1 LPPEICVVLVSAR
14 AATFFR
20 SLVVAAIAAAGTFP
34 DDRPGASL
42 VARLK
47 GPRLVRRLQRH
58 QCEECDR
65 WQLGQRRL
73 RNADGAWFVDFAV
86 LLLEGLAMASRI
98 EDYALIGDCE
108 TAALIGSDGSIDWLC
123 WPRFDSGAVFA
134 ALLGEEDN
142 GHWSIAAC
150 DATARTSRR
159 YRGNTLVLE
168 TDILT
173 PEGEATLIEFMPL
186 RTRGTSH
193 IVRIVQG
200 RRGRVAMHMCLMLR
214 FDYGSIV
221 PWVTRLDA
229 NTIKAIA
236 GPDMAVLHTNVDL
249 MADGFSHR
257 ATFSVGA
264 GEVATFVLGYGPS
277 FHPLPETL
285 APFAALAETERA
297 WGKWTAAYRPAGRYA
312 EEVLRSLITLKAL
325 TYHPTG
331 GIVAAPT
338 TSLPESPGGT
348 RNWDYRYC
356 WLRDATFTLLAL
368 MNCGFA
374 GEAEAWRTW
383 LQHAVAGNPAQV
395 QIMYGLAGERRLD
408 EWEIAS
414 LAGYQGARPVRIGNA
429 AAKQLQIDIFGE
441 VMDALFQSG
450 AGGLAPEGAEWNLQ
464 LKLLEHL
471 ETIWQAP
478 DQGLWEVRGGPRH
491 FTHSK
496 VMAWV
501 ALDRAIK
508 SVENFQLQGPLES
521 WRKLRDQIHAQVCE
535 RAYDAKLGAFVQSY
549 GASELDASAL
559 LIPLVGFL
567 PPSDPRVRSTLEAI
581 RRHLMVDG
589 LVHRYNTHVTPD
601 GLPAG
606 EGAFLACSF
615 WFADNLVLLGHRQEA
630 QELFEHLLGL
640 RNDVGLMSEEYDP
653 VAKRM
658 LGNFPQAFS
667 HVALINTAHNLA
679 RPAKPAEQR
688 SGARPSP
695 QQAQPL
701 PAKPG

>member
-1 LPPEICVVLVSAR
+1 M
-14 AATFFR
+14 
-20 SLVVAAIAAAGTFP
+20 AG
-34 DDRPGASL
+34 
-42 VARLK
+42 
-47 GPRLVRRLQRH
+47 
-58 QCEECDR
+58 
-65 WQLGQRRL
+65 
-73 RNADGAWFVDFAV
+73 
-86 LLLEGLAMASRI
+86 RI

-108 TAALIGSDGSIDWLC
+108 TAALVGSDGSIDWLC

-134 ALLGEEDN
+134 ALVGDCDN
-142 GHWSIAAC
+142 GHWQIAPT
-150 DATARTSRR
+150 DASARRSRR

-168 TDILT
+168 TELVTAD
-173 PEGEATLIEFMPL
+173 GAATLIEFMPL
-186 RTRGTSH
+186 RAQGTSH

-200 RRGRVAMHMCLMLR
+200 RRGRVAMHTRLILR

-221 PWVTRLDA
+221 PWVTRLDD

-236 GPDMAVLHTNVDL
+236 GPDMAVLRTNVDL
-249 MADGFSHR
+249 KADGFSHR
-257 ATFSVGA
+257 AQFSVAA
-264 GEVATFVLGYGPS
+264 GETATFVLGYGPS
-277 FHPLPETL
+277 FHALPEAI
-285 APFAALAETERA
+285 APLAALAETEQA
-297 WGKWTAAYRPAGRYA
+297 WGEWTAGYRPAGRYA

-325 TYHPTG
+325 TYRPTG

-338 TSLPESPGGT
+338 TSLPENPGGS

-368 MNCGFA
+368 MNGGFE

-408 EWEIAS
+408 EWEIANLS
-414 LAGYQGARPVRIGNA
+414 GYQGARPVRIGNA

-441 VMDALFQSG
+441 VMDALFQS
-450 AGGLAPEGAEWNLQ
+450 ADGGLAPESTEWNLQ
-464 LKLLEHL
+464 VKLVEHL
-471 ETIWQAP
+471 ETIWQEP
-478 DQGLWEVRGGPRH
+478 DQGLWEVRGGPRQ

-501 ALDRAIK
+501 ALDRAVK
-508 SVENFQLQGPLES
+508 SIESFHVKGPLAR
-521 WRKLRDQIHAQVCE
+521 WRKLREQIHAEVCE
-535 RAYDAKLGAFVQSY
+535 RGYNPTLGAFVQSY
-549 GASELDASAL
+549 GTTDLDASAL

-567 PPSDPRVRSTLEAI
+567 PPHDPRVSSTLEAI
-581 RRHLMVDG
+581 RRHLMVEG
-589 LVHRYNTHVTPD
+589 LVHRYDTHRSAD

-615 WFADNLVLLGHRQEA
+615 WFADNLVLLGRRQEA
-630 QELFEHLLGL
+630 QELFEHLLTL
-640 RNDVGLMSEEYDP
+640 RNDVGLLAEEYDP

-667 HVALINTAHNLA
+667 HVALINTAYNLA
-679 RPAKPAEQR
+679 KPDKPAEQR

-695 QQAQPL
+695 GPAQPL

>member
-1 LPPEICVVLVSAR
+1 MVS
-14 AATFFR
+14 
-20 SLVVAAIAAAGTFP
+20 P
-34 DDRPGASL
+34 
-42 VARLK
+42 
-47 GPRLVRRLQRH
+47 
-58 QCEECDR
+58 
-65 WQLGQRRL
+65 
-73 RNADGAWFVDFAV
+73 
-86 LLLEGLAMASRI
+86 I

-108 TAALIGSDGSIDWLC
+108 TAALVGRDGSIDWLC

-134 ALLGEEDN
+134 ALLGDDGN
-142 GHWSIAAC
+142 GHWLIAPT
-150 DATARTSRR
+150 DAAARRSRQ

-168 TDILT
+168 TEIVTAD
-173 PEGEATLIEFMPL
+173 GAATLIEFMPL
-186 RTRGTSH
+186 RTGGTSH

-200 RRGRVAMHMCLMLR
+200 RRGCVAMHTCLMLR

-221 PWVTRLDA
+221 PWVTRLNDG
-229 NTIKAIA
+229 TIKAIA
-236 GPDMAVLHTNVDL
+236 GPDMAVLTTNVEL
-249 MADGFSHR
+249 KAEGFSHR

-264 GEVATFVLGYGPS
+264 GETATFVLGYGSS
-277 FHPLPETL
+277 FQPLPEAL
-285 APFAALAETERA
+285 GAFAALAETEKA
-297 WGKWTAAYRPAGRYA
+297 WGTWAAAYRPAGKYA
-312 EEVLRSLITLKAL
+312 QETLRSLITLKAL
-325 TYHPTG
+325 TYRPTG

-368 MNCGFA
+368 MNCGFV

-408 EWEIAS
+408 EWEIPS

-450 AGGLAPEGAEWNLQ
+450 ARGQAPQVTEWNLQ

-471 ETIWQAP
+471 ETIWRKP

-508 SVENFQLQGPLES
+508 SVENFQVEGPLER
-521 WRKLRDQIHAQVCE
+521 WCKLRDDIHAEVCE

-549 GASELDASAL
+549 GARELDASAL

-589 LVHRYNTHVTPD
+589 LVHRYDTRSSKD

-615 WFADNLVLLGHRQEA
+615 WFADNLVLLGQRQEA
-630 QELFEHLLGL
+630 QDLFEHLLGV

-667 HVALINTAHNLA
+667 HVALINTAYNLA
-679 RPAKPAEQR
+679 KPEKPAEQR
-688 SGARPSP
+688 SGARPAP
-695 QQAQPL
+695 QPAQPL
-701 PAKPG
+701 SAKQG